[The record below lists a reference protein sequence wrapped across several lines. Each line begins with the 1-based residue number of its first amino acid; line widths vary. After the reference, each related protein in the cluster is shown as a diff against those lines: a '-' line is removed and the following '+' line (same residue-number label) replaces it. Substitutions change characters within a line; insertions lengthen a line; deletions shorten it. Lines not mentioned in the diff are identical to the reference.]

1 MLTVNK
7 QYTPIQNIT
16 NEATTVI
23 KSLKEALQTAYLDK
37 IAPGY
42 KFVKSLKAGEALRA
56 ALGKSND
63 EFLSN
68 VNILLNA
75 VGINKNSYTA
85 EVTRDSAISGK
96 FDTAQI
102 TFVKAASKYNL
113 NVGDIIYITN
123 HTVVIADKQLTP
135 QGLGLVGTFTKSSL
149 LSSLKKALKNADNLD
164 VNLKDSLVFIS
175 DKINNNTE
183 KDVIDL
189 DDMIIH
195 GTKKVLQ
202 YELPDN
208 VNLDLF
214 TKSLNIV
221 VKDFGEVIGGI
232 FLLNYL
238 DNAKAVVYDDGF
250 TTPMIDYEIVFNDE
264 NKLGIS
270 AKAASSG
277 HAPSAA
283 KAFKTLQAFV
293 TSGEQINGLT
303 FDQFV
308 NEHVKSKKAGA
319 AAKRLFELLTELSS
333 ASVRT
338 QYISLVNEYCAKD
351 SFIKKFCK
359 LFGLG
364 SFIEL
369 ANINDQQFADKFDAL
384 CSSDKNFTAM
394 LNLLN
399 DIASGTGRSARQIP
413 DNAEKAKSLSK
424 QQKIGLFIYP
434 LTAYVVEYINKTFG
448 LNDDGLDIISAFIR
462 LAFSHKQV
470 YLGIKSS
477 TNNSIKLTFSFA
489 AMDTGNWKFKC
500 PTRANEPWMQGL
512 AIAMTH

>member
-1 MLTVNK
+1 MLIVNE
-7 QYTPIQNIT
+7 QYTPVQNIT
-16 NEATTVI
+16 NEATTVV
-23 KSLKEALQTAYLDK
+23 KSLKEALRAAYLDK

-42 KFVKSLKAGEALRA
+42 KFVKTLKAGEALRA

-68 VNILLNA
+68 VDVLLKA

-102 TFVKAASKYNL
+102 TFVKATGKYNL

-123 HTVVIADKQLTP
+123 QAIVIADKQLTP
-135 QGLGLVGTFTKSSL
+135 QGLGLTGVFTKSNL

-164 VNLKDSLVFIS
+164 VNLKDSLTFIS

-202 YELPDN
+202 YELPDS

-214 TKSLNIV
+214 TKSLNTV

-238 DNAKAVVYDDGF
+238 EDAKAVVYDDSF
-250 TTPMIDYEIVFNDE
+250 TSPMIDYEIVFNDE

-270 AKAASSG
+270 AKAESGG

-283 KAFKTLQAFV
+283 KALKALQAFV
-293 TSGEQINGLT
+293 TNGEQINGLT

-308 NEHVKSKKAGA
+308 SEHVKSKKAGA

-359 LFGLG
+359 LFGLS

-384 CSSDKNFTAM
+384 CSNDKNFTAM

-413 DNAEKAKSLSK
+413 DTAEKAKSLSK

-434 LTAYVVEYINKTFG
+434 LTAYVVDYINKTFG

-470 YLGIKSS
+470 YLGIKLS

-500 PTRANEPWMQGL
+500 PTSANEPWMQGL
-512 AIAMTH
+512 SIAMTH